1 MSVILQK
8 ARALLGR
15 GITPVT
21 LCAVMLGLLGLLA
34 VFNASYHLPSG
45 HRYVVRQGIWL
56 ALGTV
61 VLVLSAGIPARV
73 YRRIAPWLILPGYA
87 ALAGVLVWG
96 IRIRRMQGWYS
107 FPGFLVQ
114 PSEIVKP
121 LFVISLALLAV
132 VTAARRESFVKGY
145 LLWLG
150 VLCVWLIPLVLQ
162 PDFGMVLVY
171 AAAFLAMSAVA
182 GVPGRHLAVAVAS
195 ALPLVLLAWRN
206 VPYLRVRVF
215 GFLSPQEFAET
226 SGWHLLQ
233 FRRTLASGGLFGR
246 GWGDCVWAR
255 THLPLGHTDSMFATV
270 GEALGFVGVFPLVV
284 LLLAWCSYVCR
295 RARDLDD
302 SFAALVAVGL
312 MSMVAGQALIHLSV
326 NLGLMPIT
334 GLTLPLFSYGGSSMI
349 ATMLCVGA
357 SESLLQQKL

>member
-1 MSVILQK
+1 MSEIFQK
-8 ARALLGR
+8 TRTVLGR

-45 HRYVVRQGIWL
+45 HRYVLRQGLWL

-61 VLVLSAGIPARV
+61 VVVVSAGIPARL
-73 YRRIAPWLILPGYA
+73 YRRVAPWLIVPGYA

-96 IRIRRMQGWYS
+96 VRIRRMQGWYS
-107 FPGFLVQ
+107 LPGFLVQ

-121 LFVISLALLAV
+121 LFVLSLVLLAV
-132 VTAARRESFVKGY
+132 HTAAWRDSFFKGY
-145 LLWLG
+145 LPWLG
-150 VLCVWLIPLVLQ
+150 LLSVWLIPLVLQ

-171 AAAFLAMSAVA
+171 VVAFLAVSAVA
-182 GVPGRHLAVAVAS
+182 GVPGRHLAGAAVGAMPL
-195 ALPLVLLAWRN
+195 ALPAWLQA
-206 VPYLRVRVF
+206 PYLRTRVL
-215 GFLSPQEFAET
+215 GFLNPQEFADT

-270 GEALGFVGVFPLVV
+270 GEALGFVGVFPLLI
-284 LLLAWCSYVCR
+284 LLLAWCAYVCQ
-295 RARDLDD
+295 RARSLGD
-302 SFAALVAVGL
+302 SFAALAAMGL

-326 NLGLMPIT
+326 NLGLMPVT

-357 SESLLQQKL
+357 SESLLQRNL